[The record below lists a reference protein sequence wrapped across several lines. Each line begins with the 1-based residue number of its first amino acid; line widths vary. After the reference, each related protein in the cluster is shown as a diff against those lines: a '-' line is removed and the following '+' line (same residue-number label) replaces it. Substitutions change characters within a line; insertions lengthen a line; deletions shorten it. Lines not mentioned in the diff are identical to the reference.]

1 MSRSVTSLSIVTH
14 AREHFEKIFFSMKN
28 RRYTCYAVTDDLNY
42 SLLFNIRDLYP
53 SFLYQ
58 LEKGYLLHPL
68 HSLLSDRELAGV
80 RRKEIR
86 SPSHVYKEQ
95 VIS

>member
-1 MSRSVTSLSIVTH
+1 
-14 AREHFEKIFFSMKN
+14 MKN
-28 RRYTCYAVTDDLNY
+28 RRYTCYAVTDDLKY
-42 SLLFNIRDLYP
+42 SPLFNTRDLYP

-58 LEKGYLLHPL
+58 VKRGYPLHPL
-68 HSLLSDRELAGV
+68 HSLLSDREFAGF
-80 RRKEIR
+80 RMREIR